1 MNLDTFEGTP
11 PFLLNRHRVL
21 FRIQPARARPGS
33 PAIGALRVAR
43 ASSLAGR
50 FSIPDR
56 RVAYFADSQDTA
68 GYEVFGRREQQ
79 FISLERLRA
88 GELLCAELAD
98 DMILLDLT
106 QHAASYPVLQSTR
119 YSPTQ
124 ALAAEAASAGFDG
137 IAYRSAQQHGGTCY
151 ALFEHTFAHVRARW
165 RQRLVQPRT
174 GNLHRLVVTVAS
186 GAQLPL
192 A

>member
-1 MNLDTFEGTP
+1 MNLDTFDGTP
-11 PFLLNRHRVL
+11 PFLLSRRQVL

-43 ASSLAGR
+43 ANSLAGR
-50 FSIPDR
+50 FSVPDK
-56 RVAYFADSQDTA
+56 RVAYFADSEDTA

-88 GELLCAELAD
+88 GELLCAELTD
-98 DMILLDLT
+98 DLSLLDLT
-106 QHAASYPVLQSTR
+106 QHAGAYPALQSTR

-124 ALAAEAASAGFDG
+124 ALAAQAARAGFDG
-137 IAYRSAQQHGGTCY
+137 IVYRSAQQHGGTCY
-151 ALFEHTFAHVRARW
+151 ALFEHTFPHVRARW
-165 RQRLVQPRT
+165 RQRLIQPTT
-174 GNLHRLVVTVAS
+174 GNLHRLVATVAL

>member
-1 MNLDTFEGTP
+1 MNLDTFGRNSTFSAE
-11 PFLLNRHRVL
+11 
-21 FRIQPARARPGS
+21 PAPSPLPDPTGRARPGS

-43 ASSLAGR
+43 ASSPRDA
-50 FSIPDR
+50 SASPDR

-119 YSPTQ
+119 YSRRRRWLPPPAQASMGLPTGRHSST
-124 ALAAEAASAGFDG
+124 AALLLCHVRTHICSCIAPLAAAPGP
-137 IAYRSAQQHGGTCY
+137 T
-151 ALFEHTFAHVRARW
+151 
-165 RQRLVQPRT
+165 
-174 GNLHRLVVTVAS
+174 
-186 GAQLPL
+186 
-192 A
+192 